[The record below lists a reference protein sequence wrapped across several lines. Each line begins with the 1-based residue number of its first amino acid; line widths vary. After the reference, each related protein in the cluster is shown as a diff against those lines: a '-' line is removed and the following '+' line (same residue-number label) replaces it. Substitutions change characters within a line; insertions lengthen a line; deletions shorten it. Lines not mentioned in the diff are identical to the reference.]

1 MGDQVCLGPFFSES
15 FFAHKR
21 EMIDKF
27 VLSLVIIALLYLGVI
42 LVKSYQPRWF
52 DGFSTQKKAA
62 PLAAAPPVFVP
73 PPPPPQVVAPA
84 GPAAPA
90 AEAPP
95 LPPAPTRV
103 PAEKANDPYDEVQG
117 KIPIEDN
124 LRHPEN
130 SFGPGLQNRGTFLSE
145 ASGVASK
152 NGDGAAVTFS
162 PDFAQNGGEFMN
174 GIFANTLGGDE
185 YSLV

>member
-1 MGDQVCLGPFFSES
+1 MEAHFCLVRPFFSES
-15 FFAHKR
+15 FFAHNG

-27 VLSLVIIALLYLGVI
+27 VLALVIIALLYLGMV
-42 LVKSYQPRWF
+42 LVKSYKPRWF
-52 DGFSTQKKAA
+52 DGFSSEKKI
-62 PLAAAPPVFVP
+62 PSSLAAAPPTFVAP
-73 PPPPPQVVAPA
+73 PPPPRVVAPS

-90 AEAPP
+90 AEAPHA
-95 LPPAPTRV
+95 APTRP

-162 PDFAQNGGEFMN
+162 PEFAQNGGEFMN
-174 GIFANTLGGDE
+174 GIFANTLGDDE